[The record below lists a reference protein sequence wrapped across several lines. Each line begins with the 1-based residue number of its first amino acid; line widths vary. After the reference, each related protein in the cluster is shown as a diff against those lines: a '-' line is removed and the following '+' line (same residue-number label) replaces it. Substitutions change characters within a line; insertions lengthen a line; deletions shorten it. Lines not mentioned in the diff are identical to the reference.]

1 MFLSAF
7 PATFLLEIR
16 RGEAIDQRWRRKV
29 EGDNKEETKQI
40 NSLKY
45 WTKPHMCVS
54 GWILRVLAVDQ
65 MNQDVFRQGK
75 DSSI

>member
-1 MFLSAF
+1 METSVVRKLMFLSAF

-45 WTKPHMCVS
+45 
-54 GWILRVLAVDQ
+54 
-65 MNQDVFRQGK
+65 
-75 DSSI
+75 